1 MIIDDAYE
9 QVVEEENYFVS
20 MTDMMTGLV
29 FIFIVMLMYYA
40 LQFRDVTDQLAGAN
54 QTRSSILQQLERTLK
69 AKGVPVTI
77 DTQNGVLRLP
87 DSILFDSAKYEL
99 RPEGVRAVSILADSL
114 SGILP
119 CYTDVTPRP
128 ARCAGTSEK
137 HRIESLYVEGHTDQ
151 DAYAGGGVIRDN
163 WDLSV
168 QRATTTYRALT
179 QARGD
184 LAGLCARKGAR
195 PGEVCEPI
203 LSVSGYG
210 DRRPVASGHDDTSK
224 RTNRRIDLRL
234 IMVTPDSGQTAAAVQ
249 TAIVGRP

>member
-1 MIIDDAYE
+1 MISEDAYE

-54 QTRSSILQQLERTLK
+54 QTRTAILQELERTLK

-87 DSILFDSAKYEL
+87 DSILFDSARYDL
-99 RPEGVRAVSILADSL
+99 RPDGQRAVRILAESL
-114 SGILP
+114 SSILP
-119 CYTDVTPRP
+119 CYTDAQPRP
-128 ARCAGTSEK
+128 TRCAAVPNK
-137 HRIESLYVEGHTDQ
+137 HRIESLYVEGHTDR

-163 WDLSV
+163 MDLSV
-168 QRATTTYRALT
+168 QRAATTYRAL
-179 QARGD
+179 AGAGDD
-184 LAGLCARKGAR
+184 LASLCTRKGGPSGA
-195 PGEVCEPI
+195 CEPI

-210 DRRPVASGHDDTSK
+210 DRRPVAVGDDATSK
-224 RTNRRIDLRL
+224 RVNRRIDLRL
-234 IMVTPDSGQTAAAVQ
+234 IMLTPDAGQTAAAVQ
-249 TAIVGRP
+249 SAIAPRP